1 MDVTKFYG
9 RKKIIE
15 SVCIKEI
22 AYNDSDDSE
31 LASDSDTEKRI
42 LSISTAKN
50 KIIPETDSESD
61 DEAVHIG
68 THQETREEATS
79 RSDMEEEDGYEN
91 GSQVLAIGKG
101 QGNKEHLSGTMFL

>member
-15 SVCIKEI
+15 SVRIREI

-42 LSISTAKN
+42 VSISTAKN
-50 KIIPETDSESD
+50 KIIPEADSS
-61 DEAVHIG
+61 
-68 THQETREEATS
+68 QWNPTRNQG
-79 RSDMEEEDGYEN
+79 RSY
-91 GSQVLAIGKG
+91 IPI
-101 QGNKEHLSGTMFL
+101 

>member
-9 RKKIIE
+9 RKKISK

-42 LSISTAKN
+42 FSISSAKN
-50 KIIPETDSESD
+50 KIIPETDSEVMMEQFTVELIKKRGKKLNPD
-61 DEAVHIG
+61 LTWRRKREMRTEAK
-68 THQETREEATS
+68 S
-79 RSDMEEEDGYEN
+79 
-91 GSQVLAIGKG
+91 G
-101 QGNKEHLSGTMFL
+101 Q